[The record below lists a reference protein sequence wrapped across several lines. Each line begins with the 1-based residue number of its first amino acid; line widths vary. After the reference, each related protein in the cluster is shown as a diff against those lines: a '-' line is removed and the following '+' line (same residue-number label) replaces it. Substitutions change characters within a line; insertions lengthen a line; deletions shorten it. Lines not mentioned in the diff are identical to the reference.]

1 MASQVSLRG
10 VFPPLTTPFVNGEVS
25 AQKLRENVE
34 KYNKSGVRGYVILGS
49 NGEYVHLSE
58 KEKLLCVE
66 TVCAAAGEKMT
77 RIVGSGCETTE
88 ETIRFTKAAASLGA
102 QAALVVTPHYYRGR
116 MDTPTLVEHFTRV
129 AEASPIPVLIYNVP
143 GNTGINI
150 DPAVPIKASEHPNII
165 GMKNSSGIL
174 AEMAET
180 LAEARPG
187 FQLLAGSGGF
197 FLPALSIGAVG
208 CVPALGNVAPR
219 ECVAIYDLWNARKLD
234 EARAMQLRVVT
245 LNRTVT
251 ARWSVP
257 AVKAGMDM
265 VGYYG
270 GEPRRPLLP
279 LGEKEQAEL
288 RKIMVKAGVLEG

>member
-1 MASQVSLRG
+1 MGSRVSLRG

-34 KYNKSGVRGYVILGS
+34 KYNKTGIHGYVILGS

-77 RIVGSGCETTE
+77 RIVGTGHETTE
-88 ETIRFTKAAASLGA
+88 ETIRFTKAAARLGA

-165 GMKNSSGIL
+165 GMKNSSGI
-174 AEMAET
+174 
-180 LAEARPG
+180 
-187 FQLLAGSGGF
+187 
-197 FLPALSIGAVG
+197 V
-208 CVPALGNVAPR
+208 
-219 ECVAIYDLWNARKLD
+219 
-234 EARAMQLRVVT
+234 
-245 LNRTVT
+245 
-251 ARWSVP
+251 
-257 AVKAGMDM
+257 
-265 VGYYG
+265 
-270 GEPRRPLLP
+270 
-279 LGEKEQAEL
+279 
-288 RKIMVKAGVLEG
+288 